1 MSDERGS
8 VPRFGESVISVPI
21 TVSMLRIAAQGL
33 GLLGGGSRDKVTYSL
48 EGKLGGSGFT
58 STRFQAQGQLTLPGT
73 SAPRRRRRGDK
84 NRRAYRPSS
93 RTACCGGF
101 SESKLAPI
109 DNVMAKLFL
118 ALVLVAATPLAAQEF
133 PNRPIRLITPA
144 AQGGTTDLLARVF
157 GQKLAESWGQQVLV
171 DNRASAAGVI
181 AGQLTTQAAPDGY
194 TLLLAY
200 HQHTVNAALN
210 PKLPYHPVNDFT
222 PITQLTSA
230 GLMLVVNPSTPVN
243 NLAEFMQW
251 TKNFKGAL
259 NFGSAGIGSGGH
271 LAGELFKLM
280 AGVKAEHIPY
290 KGAGPAMAD
299 LIAGQYHFNF
309 SGLQG
314 SQVQVRAGRLRAIA
328 VTTPKRLPS
337 NPELPAMAEVLPG
350 FEVVGW
356 YGVIGPAN
364 MPQPLVEKLHGE
376 LVKILN
382 QPDVKSRIEADG
394 SEPVG
399 ARPRSSGAS
408 CTPISTSGRSSSRRA
423 ARSWN
428 EAVPAA
434 GPGFGAGGPA
444 RAPRAHPAA

>member
-1 MSDERGS
+1 MKALALL
-8 VPRFGESVISVPI
+8 I
-21 TVSMLRIAAQGL
+21 
-33 GLLGGGSRDKVTYSL
+33 GLL
-48 EGKLGGSGFT
+48 
-58 STRFQAQGQLTLPGT
+58 AALPAW
-73 SAPRRRRRGDK
+73 SQQD
-84 NRRAYRPSS
+84 Y
-93 RTACCGGF
+93 
-101 SESKLAPI
+101 
-109 DNVMAKLFL
+109 
-118 ALVLVAATPLAAQEF
+118 
-133 PNRPIRLITPA
+133 PNKPIRLITPA
-144 AQGGTTDLLARVF
+144 AQGGTTDLLARIF
-157 GQKLAESWGQQVLV
+157 GQKLSEVFGQQVLV

-210 PKLPYHPVNDFT
+210 PNLPYHPVNDFT

-230 GLMLVVNPSTPVN
+230 GLMLVVNPKAPVN
-243 NLAEFMQW
+243 NLQEFVAW
-251 TKNFKGAL
+251 TRNFQGAL

-271 LAGELFKLM
+271 LAGELYKLM

-337 NPELPAMAEVLPG
+337 NPDLPTVAEALPG

-364 MPQPLVEKLHGE
+364 MPQPLVKRLHEE
-376 LVKILN
+376 LVKALN
-382 QPDVKSRIEADG
+382 LPDVRARIEGDG
-394 SEPVG
+394 SQPVG
-399 ARPRSSGAS
+399 SSPEEFRRFMHADLDKWAKLVKESGAKLD
-408 CTPISTSGRSSSRRA
+408 
-423 ARSWN
+423 
-428 EAVPAA
+428 
-434 GPGFGAGGPA
+434 
-444 RAPRAHPAA
+444 

>member
-1 MSDERGS
+1 MRAKA
-8 VPRFGESVISVPI
+8 F
-21 TVSMLRIAAQGL
+21 IA
-33 GLLGGGSRDKVTYSL
+33 LLGFAV
-48 EGKLGGSGFT
+48 
-58 STRFQAQGQLTLPGT
+58 
-73 SAPRRRRRGDK
+73 SA
-84 NRRAYRPSS
+84 
-93 RTACCGGF
+93 
-101 SESKLAPI
+101 
-109 DNVMAKLFL
+109 
-118 ALVLVAATPLAAQEF
+118 AATAQQDY
-133 PNRPIRLITPA
+133 PNKPIRLITPA
-144 AQGGTTDLLARVF
+144 AQGGTTDILARTF
-157 GQKLAESWGQQVLV
+157 GAKLAEVWKQSVVV

-181 AGQLTTQAAPDGY
+181 AGQMTATAAPDGY

-210 PKLPYHPVNDFT
+210 PNLPYHPVDSFT

-243 NLAEFMQW
+243 NLAEFVEW

-271 LAGELFKLM
+271 LAGELYKLM

-314 SQVQVRAGRLRAIA
+314 SQVQVRAGRLRGIA
-328 VTTPKRLPS
+328 VTTPKRLAAIPDM
-337 NPELPAMAEVLPG
+337 PAMAEALPG

-356 YGVIGPAN
+356 YGVIGPAS
-364 MPQPLVEKLHGE
+364 MPKPLVARLHEE

-382 QPDVKSRIEADG
+382 QPDVRGRIESDG

-399 ARPRSSGAS
+399 SSPEEFRRFMRADMDKWAKLVKESGAKLD
-408 CTPISTSGRSSSRRA
+408 
-423 ARSWN
+423 
-428 EAVPAA
+428 
-434 GPGFGAGGPA
+434 
-444 RAPRAHPAA
+444 